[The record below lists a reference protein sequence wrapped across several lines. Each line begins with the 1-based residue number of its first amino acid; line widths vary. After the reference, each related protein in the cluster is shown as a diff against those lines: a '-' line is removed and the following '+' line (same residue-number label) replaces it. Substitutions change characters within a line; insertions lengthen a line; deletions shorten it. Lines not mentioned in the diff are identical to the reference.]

1 MNNESAPNP
10 QQIPPQPVTP
20 VTEAPK
26 PIPNPALDTAAPAQ
40 SQITPSKTNTRRVIT
55 FIFGL
60 LLLIFGLSI
69 LQGQAT
75 HSWDAIGVIMIL
87 FFGGIGLFLI
97 YASIVQKK

>member
-1 MNNESAPNP
+1 MNNESSPNP
-10 QQIPPQPVTP
+10 QQIPPQPVTSSAEAQQPNP
-20 VTEAPK
+20 VQSTPAPIRSKSIAPK
-26 PIPNPALDTAAPAQ
+26 T
-40 SQITPSKTNTRRVIT
+40 KTKRVVT

-60 LLLIFGLSI
+60 FLLFFGLSI